1 MGWAAVVMVVEGRR
15 SLWRPEEEELSGKCV
30 RARVR
35 SIVRPTDAAALSGRK
50 KRESE
55 RGGGKDGGLSLSLF
69 LSRRRPTTKH
79 ASLPPFVRSFVRPAV
94 SYNRLSSL
102 LFPSFRPPQH
112 PPLLLLLFSGGRAT
126 DERGRRVCEREKEGK

>member
-1 MGWAAVVMVVEGRR
+1 MGWAAVVMVVEGRRSVAR

-55 RGGGKDGGLSLSLF
+55 RGEGKTGVSLSLF

-79 ASLPPFVRSFVRPAV
+79 ASLPPFVRSFDRRSLTTGSPPPP
-94 SYNRLSSL
+94 LSL
-102 LFPSFRPPQH
+102 LSPSPTSSPP
-112 PPLLLLLFSGGRAT
+112 PPPFQWGARN
-126 DERGRRVCEREKEGK
+126 RQEREARV

>member
-1 MGWAAVVMVVEGRR
+1 MGWAVVVMVVEGRR

-55 RGGGKDGGLSLSLF
+55 RGGGKDGGLSLF
-69 LSRRRPTTKH
+69 LSFPTP
-79 ASLPPFVRSFVRPAV
+79 ADNEACLPPSVRSFVRSTGGLLQQA
-94 SYNRLSSL
+94 LLLLL

-126 DERGRRVCEREKEGK
+126 DERGRRV